1 MSWRYGYTDKYIISI
16 WTGNKTSQSLCE
28 AVAFHSGID
37 VLWNGDKETAM
48 DYIHILLL
56 YLYMPKII
64 LNIKS
69 VEIWKIS
76 TKQLPQLPSTYVDI
90 RIEGKTC
97 ETTHIP

>member
-1 MSWRYGYTDKYIISI
+1 MSWRYGYTDTYIISI

-37 VLWNGDKETAM
+37 LLWDWDEETAKGLC
-48 DYIHILLL
+48 IG

-90 RIEGKTC
+90 RIEYVL
-97 ETTHIP
+97 